1 MKKYFIY
8 KYGLLLSVLIALGC
22 SSCQKDDYVQ
32 YDAGYLPCDSFMK
45 QTEMTVS
52 FILLHY
58 ILTKKKISWKF
69 PLN

>member
-32 YDAGYLPCDSFMK
+32 KDENTF
-45 QTEMTVS
+45 
-52 FILLHY
+52 
-58 ILTKKKISWKF
+58 
-69 PLN
+69 